1 MVKTS
6 YLLTLVLLV
15 YFSICILVPTKFFFC
30 RPGLACN
37 HLICEPV
44 TEVKNIPKEG
54 EAPRENA
61 EGDAAPEH
69 EVVKFGESGPQGMRV
84 DVRGLAVLAVQA
96 LSLERSK
103 FGTAEPF
110 Q

>member
-1 MVKTS
+1 M
-6 YLLTLVLLV
+6 
-15 YFSICILVPTKFFFC
+15 
-30 RPGLACN
+30 
-37 HLICEPV
+37 ICEPV
-44 TEVKNIPKEG
+44 TEVTNIPKEG

-61 EGDAAPEH
+61 EGDAAAIPH
-69 EVVKFGESGPQGMRV
+69 SDFVKFGESGPGGIRV
-84 DVRGLAVLAVQA
+84 DVPGLAVLAVQA